1 MTDDKILVVD
11 DEVGMV
17 TLLRNYL
24 TREGYDVT
32 TAPSAEVALPMV
44 EEHDIAV
51 VVTICAC
58 LAWVVWNS
66 CARSTPCGLRRMSF
80 S

>member
-1 MTDDKILVVD
+1 MAEEKILVVD

-32 TAPSAEVALPMV
+32 TAPSAERLS
-44 EEHDIAV
+44 E
-51 VVTICAC
+51 
-58 LAWVVWNS
+58 N
-66 CARSTPCGLRRMSF
+66 
-80 S
+80 